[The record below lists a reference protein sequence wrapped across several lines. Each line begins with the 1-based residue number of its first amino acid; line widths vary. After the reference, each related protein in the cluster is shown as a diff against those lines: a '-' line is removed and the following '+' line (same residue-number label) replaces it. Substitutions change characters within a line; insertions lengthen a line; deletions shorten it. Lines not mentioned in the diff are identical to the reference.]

1 MYNNSLPRS
10 LDGDNWQFRKRL
22 ECRSHVGQSATSN
35 LLSFSMSFSLIWL
48 SCARALYSYSSSSW
62 ENIRCSQFLSQP
74 SFTFSLF
81 HRPYLN
87 NTELKIFGRHR
98 ESNPG
103 VFVCQLVIVASER
116 LCLEQAVL
124 GSIPGGDHI
133 FLTLCCVKKACE
145 RERIHLIL
153 NVTRLSYSTF
163 SHTMPS
169 PQVEGGQGTKQESK
183 ISFTCCV
190 REGLITFVGMEVMLT
205 SCMTNSSSYFND
217 YEPWFLWVI
226 LDVV

>member
-1 MYNNSLPRS
+1 MFTISFSAFFYFLSL
-10 LDGDNWQFRKRL
+10 L
-22 ECRSHVGQSATSN
+22 
-35 LLSFSMSFSLIWL
+35 LLSL
-48 SCARALYSYSSSSW
+48 
-62 ENIRCSQFLSQP
+62 P

-81 HRPYLN
+81 HRLYLN

-153 NVTRLSYSTF
+153 NVTRLSYSTC

-217 YEPWFLWVI
+217 YEP
-226 LDVV
+226 